1 LFNEITICKIHE
13 SPFNHSIIMGYSAY
27 KKIKTVVKK
36 FKINLT
42 MVDLF
47 SPNLQPTEPSLWLA
61 QTLKKATVMVLTNE
75 KAKSERVISP
85 ILVEI
90 AEQYSDK
97 IALFS
102 GENLEVIPSED
113 LSGECDFFFSLHPPQ
128 PFIDA
133 PIISLVE
140 AKDEDMTQG
149 MAQCAAQMYGAK
161 LYNEAEGKPIS
172 VIYGCATTG
181 IEWRFLRLENNTL
194 YMDNNTYSD
203 LKIILTIWHTI
214 IQSYLN

>member
-1 LFNEITICKIHE
+1 
-13 SPFNHSIIMGYSAY
+13 MGYSAY

-36 FKINLT
+36 FKIGLT

-47 SPNLQPTEPSLWLA
+47 PPNLPPTEPSPWLA

-90 AEQYSDK
+90 AEQYGDK

-113 LSGECDFFFSLHPPQ
+113 LSGECDFFFALHPPQ
-128 PFIDA
+128 PFMDA

-140 AKDEDMTQG
+140 AKDEDMGQG
-149 MAQCAAQMYGAK
+149 LAQCAAQMYGAK
-161 LYNEAEGKPIS
+161 LYNEAEGKS
-172 VIYGCATTG
+172 VAVIYGCATTG
-181 IEWRFLRLENNTL
+181 VEWHFLRLENNIF
-194 YMDNNTYSD
+194 YIDNNTYSD
-203 LKIILTIWHTI
+203 LRLVLSIWHTI
-214 IQSYLN
+214 IKSYLN